1 MEYYYIL
8 FTIFVIIACMMVID
22 ANVASAFILILKI
35 IKTKIDEAYLRIV
48 LHPQNPIVNLQKRW
62 EYDKLAR
69 ELHDE
74 LVKSKQMSYNE
85 PVIEEAD
92 HEQNLSQH

>member
-1 MEYYYIL
+1 MTYYYLL
-8 FTIFVIIACMMVID
+8 FTIFALIVYAIMVD

-35 IKTKIDEAYLRIV
+35 IKTKIDEAYMRII